1 MLCALQQRRG
11 RRIWDWEAPPGRHQS
26 WQRLAGTLGPNSR
39 CVLASFPFSVSI
51 FISVFVHTYPL
62 TVMLGEQGHTKLVQA
77 LGWNCDGTKLAS
89 ASAGSD
95 VRVWSVETHKDGKEV
110 VLEDHKQGIDGLSW
124 SPTSPDVSSARLQLV
139 SARCPV
145 TRLRTH
151 PPAPCACT
159 H

>member
-1 MLCALQQRRG
+1 MLRALPQLCR
-11 RRIWDWEAPPGRHQS
+11 RRIWDWEAPAGRHQS

-39 CVLASFPFSVSI
+39 CLLASFPFSVSI
-51 FISVFVHTYPL
+51 FISVFLCIPL
-62 TVMLGEQGHTKLVQA
+62 DRDVGEQGHTKLVQA

-139 SARCPV
+139 SARYPV
-145 TRLRTH
+145 TRRRTH
-151 PPAPCACT
+151 PPAPRACM

>member
-1 MLCALQQRRG
+1 VRAAAAARQENMGLGGATRETPKLAEAGRDARTEFKVSAGQFPVLSVHFHLCLCTRDR
-11 RRIWDWEAPPGRHQS
+11 D
-26 WQRLAGTLGPNSR
+26 
-39 CVLASFPFSVSI
+39 F
-51 FISVFVHTYPL
+51 
-62 TVMLGEQGHTKLVQA
+62 GEQGHTKLVQA